1 MNRLLPAWP
10 SLRQSLLGN
19 VKSSTLAHK
28 GTLENTKHC
37 WKLRYQSTKAT
48 GQSQTVPAVS
58 RFDRFI
64 ARTPTKFLRNRLQV
78 LKNAP
83 LTHITAFLLLH
94 EVTAIV
100 PLFGL
105 ASAFHYY
112 EWLPPYF
119 AEGAWVLKGVSM
131 FGNYF
136 RRKGWIDAADA
147 DEAKTLA
154 KEGRAEDVE
163 KPKKGLLNAGKWWT
177 RGEGGTRVIIEFA
190 TAYAIV
196 KALMPIRIVIS
207 VWGAPWFA
215 RWTVIPVQNLVKR
228 WWSSRRK
235 G

>member
-1 MNRLLPAWP
+1 MNCFLPAWS
-10 SLRQSLLGN
+10 SLRQPVHGN
-19 VKSSTLAHK
+19 IRGLVRGNITQNLA
-28 GTLENTKHC
+28 
-37 WKLRYQSTKAT
+37 KLRYQSSKAAE
-48 GQSQTVPAVS
+48 QSQTTTTAS

-64 ARTPTKFLRNRLQV
+64 ARTPTKFLRSRLQV

-94 EVTAIV
+94 EVTAVV

-105 ASAFHYY
+105 AAAFHYY

-119 AEGAWVLKGVSM
+119 AEGAWVLKGVNM

-147 DEAKTLA
+147 DKAKSLA

-163 KPKKGLLNAGKWWT
+163 KPPEKGLLNLGKWWN
-177 RGEGGTRVIIEFA
+177 RGEGGTRIVVEFA

-207 VWGAPWFA
+207 IWGAPWFA
-215 RWTVIPVQNLVKR
+215 RWTVIPVQNAFKS
-228 WWSSRRK
+228 WWSRGRV
-235 G
+235 GRT